1 MGNGDLR
8 TFSCCRNCACGVVC
22 RRRCLRSDLP
32 SPLAI
37 RYGGLADSP
46 RRWFWELS
54 CESGLPWEL
63 EFGEV
68 RCQALIRSGVRG
80 VLSRCRPTLFVF
92 NLGGVE
98 CRGQRAVCPT
108 SGPRSLVSRLLPGM
122 GSLGGSGGKSSIS
135 TGRLPLGLCVL
146 GVDRASPKPKPKPK
160 KTKNTWLWL
169 LLWL

>member
-1 MGNGDLR
+1 MHVGS
-8 TFSCCRNCACGVVC
+8 FC

-80 VLSRCRPTLFVF
+80 VLSRCRPTLLCSTLVG
-92 NLGGVE
+92 LSAVASVPCDLRRVPGRWSSASCPGWGVWGGAV
-98 CRGQRAVCPT
+98 GNPPYPQAVCPWAF
-108 SGPRSLVSRLLPGM
+108 VFW
-122 GSLGGSGGKSSIS
+122 
-135 TGRLPLGLCVL
+135 GL
-146 GVDRASPKPKPKPK
+146 DRASPKPKPKK
-160 KTKNTWLWL
+160 I
-169 LLWL
+169 